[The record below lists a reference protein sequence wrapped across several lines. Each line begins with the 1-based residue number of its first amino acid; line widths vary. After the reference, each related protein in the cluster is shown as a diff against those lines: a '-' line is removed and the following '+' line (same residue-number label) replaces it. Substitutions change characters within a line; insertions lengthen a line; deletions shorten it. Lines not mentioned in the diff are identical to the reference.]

1 MTHRAYL
8 IRRLLAIPPMLVGI
22 SLVLFLSINL
32 APGGPET
39 FFVSE
44 DMNLE
49 IAAQVRERL
58 GLNQPLHVRY
68 LRWLSRVAVG
78 DLGYSLTGGG
88 LTVSTLVLERLS
100 ATLLLTGVSLVLAV
114 SLAVLFGVISAVRQY
129 SLLDKAVTV
138 LAYFGMSFPTF
149 WLGIM
154 LILIFSVTLGWLPAS
169 GMSEYGLEHDLA
181 SRVSHLVLPVL
192 ALSAV
197 DVGTFVRFVR
207 ASMLEVLRQDYVRTA
222 RAKGLVERAIVYRHA
237 LRNALIP
244 TVTVVGLAARSLVAG
259 AVFVE
264 TIFAWPGLGRLAVLS
279 VYRRDY
285 PVVMGVNIAVAVF
298 VVVAN
303 LVVDLLYTLLDPR
316 ITYE

>member
-1 MTHRAYL
+1 MAHRIYV
-8 IRRLLAIPPMLVGI
+8 IRRLLAVPPMLVGI
-22 SLVLFLSINL
+22 SAVLFLAINL

-39 FFVSE
+39 FFIAE
-44 DMNLE
+44 DMNVEL
-49 IAAQVRERL
+49 AAQLRETL

-78 DLGYSLTGGG
+78 DFGHSLSGGG
-88 LTVSTLVLERLS
+88 VPVAQLVQERLW
-100 ATLLLTGVSLVLAV
+100 ATLLLTSVSLVLAV
-114 SLAVLFGVISAVRQY
+114 VVAIVLGVVSAVRQY
-129 SLLDKAVTV
+129 SLLDKIITAF
-138 LAYFGMSFPTF
+138 AYFGMSFPTF

-154 LILIFSVTLGWLPAS
+154 LILLFSVTLGWLPGS
-169 GMSEYGLEHDLA
+169 GMSEYGLEADLP
-181 SRVSHLVLPVL
+181 SRLAHLVLPVI

-197 DVGTFVRFVR
+197 DLGAFARFVR
-207 ASMLEVLRQDYVRTA
+207 ASMLDVLRMDYVRTA
-222 RAKGLVERAIVYRHA
+222 RAKGLREQSVIYGHA

-244 TVTVVGLAARSLVAG
+244 TVTVIGLAARSLVAG

-285 PVVMGVNIAVAVF
+285 PVVMGVNITIALF

-303 LVVDLLYTLLDPR
+303 VLVDLLYTVMDPR